1 MDFSR
6 PQDQNKTRLK
16 GLGFVIGFHALLIWG
31 LVSGLARKAIEILP
45 LPIETKIIQEI
56 QFEREPPPPPK
67 PEFTPPPLA
76 FVPPPDI
83 VIATPPPQN
92 AITQTTTD
100 NKPTSQITRIGPEID
115 FKNSPKGCREPEYP
129 ATSRRLGEEGAAEV
143 SLLIGVDGKVQQSR
157 VDKSSSYARLD
168 EATIRSFSKCKFK
181 VGTNSGQPEP
191 AWFSTRYR
199 WILKD

>member
-6 PQDQNKTRLK
+6 QQDPKTRLK
-16 GLGFVIGFHALLIWG
+16 GIAFVVGLHALLIWG
-31 LVSGLARKAIEILP
+31 LFNGLARKAIELLP

-56 QFEREPPPPPK
+56 QMTREPPPPPK
-67 PEFTPPPLA
+67 PEFVPPPLA

-83 VIATPPPQN
+83 IIATPPPEH
-92 AITQTTTD
+92 AITQTTTE
-100 NKPTSQITRIGPEID
+100 NKPSSQITHTGPQID

-143 SLLIGVDGKVQQSR
+143 SLLIGTDGKVQQSR
-157 VDKSSSYARLD
+157 VDKTSGFARLD
-168 EATIRSFSKCKFK
+168 EATIRSFSKCKFI
-181 VGTNSGQPEP
+181 VGTNLGKAEA

-199 WILKD
+199 WILKE